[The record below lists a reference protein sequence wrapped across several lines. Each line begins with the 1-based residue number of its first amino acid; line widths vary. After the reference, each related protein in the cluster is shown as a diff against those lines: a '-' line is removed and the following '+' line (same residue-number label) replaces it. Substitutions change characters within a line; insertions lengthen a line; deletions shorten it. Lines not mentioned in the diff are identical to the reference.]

1 MNILGFDTVSSSF
14 SIALKSDNLLIETN
28 KENIK
33 NHNSELLPILDAFLK
48 ENKLTL
54 DNIDCIVLGIGPGS
68 FTSIRIA
75 FATIKSICYAKD
87 IKIIGISS
95 LDSLYQ
101 NIKSFNGIKL
111 ALIEA
116 RKGSVY
122 ANIYKED
129 KKIKENADLTY
140 NETIDI
146 INSISNISNKS
157 NKKKDII
164 TLCGDGFS
172 KNKDFFINNLKD
184 YKINDLDNSF
194 NIIKA
199 SNSIMLSESRYKA
212 QDFDDIFS
220 LVPLY
225 LRKSEAENK
234 KNNSKNEFL

>member
-1 MNILGFDTVSSSF
+1 MNILAFDTVSSSF
-14 SIALKSDNLLIETN
+14 SIALKSDNSIIEIN

-33 NHNSELLPILDAFLK
+33 NHNSELIPILNDFLK
-48 ENKLTL
+48 ENKLSL

-75 FATIKSICYAKD
+75 FATIKSICYAKN
-87 IKIIGISS
+87 IKIIGVSS
-95 LDSLYQ
+95 LESLYQ
-101 NIKSFNGIKL
+101 NIKSFDGLKL

-122 ANIYKED
+122 TNIYRDD
-129 KKIKENADLTY
+129 KKIKENLDLTY
-140 NETIDI
+140 NELIDLI
-146 INSISNISNKS
+146 DSISNENE
-157 NKKKDII
+157 II

-172 KNKDFFINNLKD
+172 KNKEIFLKSLKN

-199 SNSIMLSESRYKA
+199 SNSIILSESRFKA
-212 QDFDDIFS
+212 GDFDNIFS
-220 LVPLY
+220 LSPLY

-234 KNNSKNEFL
+234 K

>member
-1 MNILGFDTVSSSF
+1 MNILAFDTVSSSF
-14 SIALKSDNLLIETN
+14 SVALKSDNSIIEIN

-33 NHNSELLPILDAFLK
+33 NHNSELIPILNDFLE
-48 ENKLTL
+48 ENKLSL

-75 FATIKSICYAKD
+75 FATIKSICYAKN
-87 IKIIGISS
+87 IKIIGVSS
-95 LDSLYQ
+95 LESLYQ
-101 NIKSFNGIKL
+101 NIKSFYGLKL

-122 ANIYKED
+122 ANIYRDD
-129 KKIKENADLTY
+129 KKIKENLDLTY
-140 NETIDI
+140 NELIDLI
-146 INSISNISNKS
+146 DSISNENE
-157 NKKKDII
+157 II

-172 KNKDFFINNLKD
+172 KNKEIFLESLKN

-199 SNSIMLSESRYKA
+199 SNSIILSESRFKA
-212 QDFDDIFS
+212 GDFDNIFS
-220 LVPLY
+220 LSPLY

-234 KNNSKNEFL
+234 KINLNNEFYRKIFR

>member
-1 MNILGFDTVSSSF
+1 MNILAFDTVSSSF
-14 SIALKSDNLLIETN
+14 SVALKSDNSIIEIN

-33 NHNSELLPILDAFLK
+33 NHNSELIPILNDFLK
-48 ENKLTL
+48 ENKLSL

-75 FATIKSICYAKD
+75 FATIKSICYAKN
-87 IKIIGISS
+87 IKIIGVSS
-95 LDSLYQ
+95 LESLYQ
-101 NIKSFNGIKL
+101 NIKSFDGLKL

-122 ANIYKED
+122 TNIYRD
-129 KKIKENADLTY
+129 NKKIKENLDLTY
-140 NETIDI
+140 NELIDLI
-146 INSISNISNKS
+146 DSISNENE
-157 NKKKDII
+157 II

-172 KNKDFFINNLKD
+172 KNKEIFLESLKN

-199 SNSIMLSESRYKA
+199 SNSIILSESRFKA
-212 QDFDDIFS
+212 GDFDNIFS
-220 LVPLY
+220 LSPLY

-234 KNNSKNEFL
+234 K

>member
-1 MNILGFDTVSSSF
+1 MNILAFDTVSSSF
-14 SIALKSDNLLIETN
+14 SIALKSDNSIIEIN

-33 NHNSELLPILDAFLK
+33 NHNSELIPILNDFLE
-48 ENKLTL
+48 ENKLSL

-75 FATIKSICYAKD
+75 FATIKSICYAKN
-87 IKIIGISS
+87 IKIIGVSS
-95 LDSLYQ
+95 LESLYQ
-101 NIKSFNGIKL
+101 NIKSFDGLKL

-122 ANIYKED
+122 TNIYRD
-129 KKIKENADLTY
+129 NKKIKENLDLTY
-140 NETIDI
+140 NELIDLI
-146 INSISNISNKS
+146 DSISNENE
-157 NKKKDII
+157 II

-172 KNKDFFINNLKD
+172 KNKEIFLESLKN

-199 SNSIMLSESRYKA
+199 SNSIILSESRFKA
-212 QDFDDIFS
+212 GDFDNIFS
-220 LVPLY
+220 LSPLY

-234 KNNSKNEFL
+234 K

>member
-1 MNILGFDTVSSSF
+1 MNILAFDTVSSSF
-14 SIALKSDNLLIETN
+14 SVALKSDNSIIEIN

-33 NHNSELLPILDAFLK
+33 NHTSELIPILNDFLK
-48 ENKLTL
+48 ENKLSL

-75 FATIKSICYAKD
+75 FATIKSICYAKN
-87 IKIIGISS
+87 IKIIGVSS
-95 LDSLYQ
+95 LESLYQ
-101 NIKSFNGIKL
+101 NIKSFDGLKL

-122 ANIYKED
+122 ANIYRD
-129 KKIKENADLTY
+129 NKKIKENLDLTY
-140 NETIDI
+140 NELIDLI
-146 INSISNISNKS
+146 DSISNENE
-157 NKKKDII
+157 II

-172 KNKDFFINNLKD
+172 KNKEIFLESLKN

-199 SNSIMLSESRYKA
+199 SNSIILSESRFKA
-212 QDFDDIFS
+212 GDFDNIFS
-220 LVPLY
+220 LSPLY

-234 KNNSKNEFL
+234 K

>member
-146 INSISNISNKS
+146 INSISNKS
-157 NKKKDII
+157 NKKEDII

-184 YKINDLDNSF
+184 YKINNLDNSF

-199 SNSIMLSESRYKA
+199 SNSIMLSESRYKT

-220 LVPLY
+220 LFPLY

>member
-1 MNILGFDTVSSSF
+1 MNILAFDTVSSSF
-14 SIALKSDNLLIETN
+14 SIALKSDNSIIEIN

-33 NHNSELLPILDAFLK
+33 NHNSELIPILNDFLK
-48 ENKLTL
+48 ENKLSL

-75 FATIKSICYAKD
+75 FATIKSICYAKN
-87 IKIIGISS
+87 IKIIGVSS
-95 LDSLYQ
+95 LESLYQ
-101 NIKSFNGIKL
+101 NIKSFDGLKL

-122 ANIYKED
+122 TNIYRDD
-129 KKIKENADLTY
+129 KKIKENLDLTY
-140 NETIDI
+140 NELIDLI
-146 INSISNISNKS
+146 DSISNENE
-157 NKKKDII
+157 II

-172 KNKDFFINNLKD
+172 KNKEIFLESLKN

-199 SNSIMLSESRYKA
+199 SNSIILSESRFKA
-212 QDFDDIFS
+212 GDFDNIFS
-220 LVPLY
+220 LSPLY

-234 KNNSKNEFL
+234 KINLNNEFYRKIFR

>member
-1 MNILGFDTVSSSF
+1 MNILAFDTVSSSF
-14 SIALKSDNLLIETN
+14 SVALKSDNSIIEIN

-33 NHNSELLPILDAFLK
+33 NHNSELIPILNDFLK
-48 ENKLTL
+48 ENKLSL

-75 FATIKSICYAKD
+75 FATIKSICYAKN
-87 IKIIGISS
+87 IKIIGVSS
-95 LDSLYQ
+95 LESLYQ
-101 NIKSFNGIKL
+101 NIKSFDGLKL

-122 ANIYKED
+122 ANIYRDD
-129 KKIKENADLTY
+129 KKIKENLDLTY
-140 NETIDI
+140 NELIDLI
-146 INSISNISNKS
+146 DSISNENE
-157 NKKKDII
+157 II

-172 KNKDFFINNLKD
+172 KNKEIFLESLKN

-199 SNSIMLSESRYKA
+199 SNSIILSESRFKA
-212 QDFDDIFS
+212 GDFDNIFS
-220 LVPLY
+220 LSPLY

-234 KNNSKNEFL
+234 K

>member
-33 NHNSELLPILDAFLK
+33 NHNSELLPILNAFLK

-146 INSISNISNKS
+146 INSISNKS
-157 NKKKDII
+157 NKKEDII

-184 YKINDLDNSF
+184 YKINNLDNSF

-199 SNSIMLSESRYKA
+199 SNSIMLSESRYKT